1 MPHYKAFI
9 KSLKIKKED
18 IFHPDDV
25 PKKLMG
31 PIHALALQLLAKGI
45 IELKVSDQIKVGT
58 DNLNDTHIIVDLAN
72 ACDSEGITMPAFC
85 MEESWS
91 VLYYI

>member
-1 MPHYKAFI
+1 MPHYKAFV

-18 IFHPDDV
+18 IFHADDV
-25 PKKLMG
+25 PSKLMG

-45 IELKVSDQIKVGT
+45 IELKVSDQTKVGT
-58 DNLNDTHIIVDLAN
+58 DNLNGTHIIVGLAN
-72 ACDSEGITMPAFC
+72 ACNSEGITMLDFC

-91 VLYYI
+91 GLSCI